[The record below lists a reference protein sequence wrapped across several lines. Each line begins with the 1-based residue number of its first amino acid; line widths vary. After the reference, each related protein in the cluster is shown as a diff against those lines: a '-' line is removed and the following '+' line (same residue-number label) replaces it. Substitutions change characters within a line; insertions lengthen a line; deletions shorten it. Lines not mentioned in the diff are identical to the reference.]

1 MADARRL
8 RLAAAAL
15 LTGLLAAGRP
25 AAAAPEKP
33 ASEKAGKPHPETA
46 KPENDKTEGEKAEG
60 QAAKVDG
67 FRSAT
72 FGMTEAQLR
81 AAIRKDFGL
90 AGDKVAVEEN
100 RTQRTTA
107 LTIVVNDLLPD
118 AGPAR
123 VSYILGFKSKRLFQ
137 VNILWGGGA
146 GPEVDPEKLN
156 AAAATLRDYFL
167 GAGYARDTVV
177 VNAQA
182 NDGSLI
188 WFTGADASKRTT
200 ILRTLPLPPAKEG
213 DKPGAGLF
221 LSYIQDP
228 QNPDIFRIA
237 KGQF

>member
-1 MADARRL
+1 MAEARRR

-15 LTGLLAAGRP
+15 LTGLLAAGLP
-25 AAAAPEKP
+25 AAAAPEK
-33 ASEKAGKPHPETA
+33 AGKPHSEA
-46 KPENDKTEGEKAEG
+46 GKPEKDKAEGEKPEG
-60 QAAKVDG
+60 QTAKVDG
-67 FRSAT
+67 FRSAS
-72 FGMTEAQLR
+72 FGMTETQLR

-90 AGDKVAVEEN
+90 SGDKVAVEEN

-107 LTIVVNDLLPD
+107 LSIVVNDLLPD

-137 VNILWGGGA
+137 VNILWGGAA

-228 QNPDIFRIA
+228 QNPDIFRIV

>member
-15 LTGLLAAGRP
+15 LTGLLAAGLP
-25 AAAAPEKP
+25 AAAAEKT
-33 ASEKAGKPHPETA
+33 GKPHPPA
-46 KPENDKTEGEKAEG
+46 GKAEKAEG
-60 QAAKVDG
+60 DKAEGQGVKIEG
-67 FRSAT
+67 FRSAA

-81 AAIRKDFGL
+81 TAIRKDFGL

-100 RTQRTTA
+100 RAQRTTA
-107 LTIVVNDLLPD
+107 LTIAVADLLPD

-123 VSYILGFKSKRLFQ
+123 ISYILGFKSKRLFQ
-137 VNILWGGGA
+137 VNILWGGAA
-146 GPEVDPEKLN
+146 GPEVEPEKLN
-156 AAAATLRDYFL
+156 EAAATLRDYFL
-167 GAGYARDTVV
+167 GAGYAGDSVA

-182 NDGSLI
+182 SDGSLV
-188 WFTGADASKRTT
+188 WFTGADAQKRTT

-213 DKPGAGLF
+213 EKPRAGLF